1 MMAVSVSA
9 QRVRFEMTFEST
21 VPADLSKVFVQ
32 PLNAGEDAR
41 ALPLRLKGDVYTA
54 NIPVST
60 SGFYELVL
68 VINKGQW
75 MSTVYSTA
83 NDNVKLK
90 VDFDGSSIVERSTV
104 DNSALSALNTVISCN
119 NRKMWLESG
128 LSDKKLKALVEDCFT
143 VSESTI
149 KKTKPSAAVTEYLRA
164 WAYTAAQNLYSLISQ
179 AQGRKAPFAKED
191 VIPSHGNELFDNE
204 YAILIPTVRQQIYAA
219 VSADAN
225 LSLDGKLSMLYGE
238 YKCEVVRARVADMLV
253 GRFLTQYDYAS
264 DFNGGLDYL
273 KSVVKDFAL
282 SNHYVDDYMKH
293 KAMTVGADFPENVVL
308 VDANGNEVD
317 FSTFKGKYV
326 YIDLWASWCGPCCSE
341 VPYLQALEKELEGGD
356 VVFVSVST
364 DTDTDA
370 WKEKLEK
377 LNMHGTPLLDR
388 DGELCNMLNVNGIPF
403 FVVYDKNGKL
413 HTYGALRPSSGERLK
428 KFLQE
433 LP

>member
-9 QRVRFEMTFEST
+9 QRVRFELTFEST

-164 WAYTAAQNLYSLISQ
+164 WA
-179 AQGRKAPFAKED
+179 
-191 VIPSHGNELFDNE
+191 
-204 YAILIPTVRQQIYAA
+204 
-219 VSADAN
+219 
-225 LSLDGKLSMLYGE
+225 
-238 YKCEVVRARVADMLV
+238 
-253 GRFLTQYDYAS
+253 
-264 DFNGGLDYL
+264 
-273 KSVVKDFAL
+273 
-282 SNHYVDDYMKH
+282 
-293 KAMTVGADFPENVVL
+293 
-308 VDANGNEVD
+308 
-317 FSTFKGKYV
+317 
-326 YIDLWASWCGPCCSE
+326 
-341 VPYLQALEKELEGGD
+341 
-356 VVFVSVST
+356 
-364 DTDTDA
+364 
-370 WKEKLEK
+370 
-377 LNMHGTPLLDR
+377 
-388 DGELCNMLNVNGIPF
+388 
-403 FVVYDKNGKL
+403 
-413 HTYGALRPSSGERLK
+413 
-428 KFLQE
+428 
-433 LP
+433 